1 MDMGLVKQSAAPAE
15 FNLHGEALL
24 LYPLRNMD
32 WGRIEQWMRTQIINA
47 AKEAIADVDT
57 FGTKQFILKTAH
69 QEAAKISIASCFL
82 SSAARRKMINARRKM
97 TKSPAKLS
105 DEQTDEQPK
114 SLEEIEEQPLAFL
127 HTFEGM
133 LRIVHLA
140 LRDGPGRNGRPKYEL
155 FELDEIIGQDFVAL
169 SEMYGVVFSLSFP
182 SDEEGEPAKN
192 SQAAAATPE
201 SKK

>member
-1 MDMGLVKQSAAPAE
+1 MDTGLVKQSAAPAE
-15 FNLHGEALL
+15 FSLHGKALL

-47 AKEAIADVDT
+47 AKEAIAEVDT

-82 SSAARRKMINARRKM
+82 SSAARRKM
-97 TKSPAKLS
+97 TKPPTEPSN
-105 DEQTDEQPK
+105 EQTDEPIIAQPK

-155 FELDEIIGQDFVAL
+155 LELDEIIGQDFVAL

-182 SDEEGEPAKN
+182 DEAGKAKN